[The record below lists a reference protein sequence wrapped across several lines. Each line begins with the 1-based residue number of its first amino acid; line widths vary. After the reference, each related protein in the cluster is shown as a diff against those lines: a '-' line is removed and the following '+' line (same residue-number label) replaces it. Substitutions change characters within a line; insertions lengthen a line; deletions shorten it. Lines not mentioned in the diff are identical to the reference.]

1 MGTTGKLGN
10 YKSLLE
16 ASVKSKFK
24 GASLRTLKAGSRT
37 GFGMEVARQG
47 DFRLVIVKAETA
59 DTGSKITLTTE
70 TNSVLNKKVEEIY
83 GHANRLGFNVKM
95 SAADKQR
102 LAVEKMQAEVESFK
116 LKAALKTA
124 LMGWLVDDG
133 AGCEYLGEILAAG
146 NKFLSGLDSTKELMT
161 RLNDREA
168 LAAWFVEHPPK

>member
-1 MGTTGKLGN
+1 MGASKSGDF
-10 YKSLLE
+10 KSLLE
-16 ASVKSKFK
+16 AIVKSKFK
-24 GASLRTLKAGSRT
+24 GASLRTLSAGSRA

-47 DFRLVIVKAETA
+47 DFRLVIVKAKPISA
-59 DTGSKITLTTE
+59 GSTITLTTE
-70 TNSVLNKKVEEIY
+70 TNSVLGRKVERAYEI
-83 GHANRLGFNVKM
+83 GNELGFNVKM

-124 LMGWLVDDG
+124 LMGWLVDEG
-133 AGCEYLGEILAAG
+133 ADCEYLGEILAAG